1 LKEVRMLALPHRHRR
16 HAVSLIVALP
26 VLCVCGTLAVATA
39 AVTGRLASV
48 QRSLVLAGRDPA
60 TVQGRG
66 FRSRSRVRVALVT
79 QRTYVRRAQTNNHG
93 AFTVT
98 FPTTVDRCTSWS
110 VTAAQRNAAPVIVHG
125 PKPQCAPASTP

>member
-1 LKEVRMLALPHRHRR
+1 MLALPHRHRR
-16 HAVSLIVALP
+16 HAVPLIVALA
-26 VLCVCGTLAVATA
+26 VVCVCGALAVATA
-39 AVTGRLASV
+39 AATGRPASV
-48 QRSLVLAGRDPA
+48 QRTLALTARDPA
-60 TVQGRG
+60 TVHGRG
-66 FRSRSRVRVALVT
+66 FSARIRVLVT
-79 QRTYVRRAQTNNHG
+79 LVAQRTYVRRAQTNNHG